1 MFPMLFLKNAAGA
14 LRRNLTDTAHHAF
27 AGPHRG
33 WKIALYV
40 TMLVVPGGS
49 LAALGFAWFDH
60 RRQRSAKR
68 PAAPGTARLRRRHPT
83 HRHGGPP
90 SIPAGARALPLT
102 RRGARRRRCLRR

>member
-68 PAAPGTARLRRRHPT
+68 AGRGGPRTTQTAATDPSPWRPAAEPLPVPARCH
-83 HRHGGPP
+83 
-90 SIPAGARALPLT
+90 
-102 RRGARRRRCLRR
+102 

>member
-1 MFPMLFLKNAAGA
+1 MLFLKNAAGA

-49 LAALGFAWFDH
+49 LAALGFAWFAH
-60 RRQRSAKR
+60 RRPRRAKR
-68 PAAPGTARLRRRHPT
+68 AGRAGPRTTQPAAPDPSPWRPAVDPLPGPARGH
-83 HRHGGPP
+83 
-90 SIPAGARALPLT
+90 
-102 RRGARRRRCLRR
+102 